1 MSNHTQ
7 NLRDFKMAIYDYD
20 LPTNSIAKWPAKNR
34 HDAKLLIY
42 NDGNIQTDIYLNIAN
57 HLPTNA
63 LLVFNN
69 TRVIAARIPFKKSTG
84 ANIEIFLLEPTDG
97 VDHATALAQKN
108 ISKWK
113 CLVGGIKKWKHDE
126 VLKLLLN
133 NHSEEILHAKLLERN
148 SEYCKI
154 EFSWDNSSLSFSEII
169 SEAGIIPL
177 PPYIKRETTNI
188 DKEHYQTVYAKTE
201 GSVAAPTA
209 GLHFTKEIFQSLE
222 NKKIDHDFITLHVGA
237 GTFKPVTSDSIAD
250 HTMHEEYFEVSAS
263 TIEAFSNGNKFI
275 IPVGTTSMRTLES
288 LYWIGVKIILKE
300 INTSDNIHL
309 GQWDHLEI
317 DKKKTV
323 SLEES
328 MNAIKIHMQ
337 STGQDKLFGT
347 TSICITPGY
356 QFRISKALITNF
368 HQPQS
373 TLLLLISAIMG
384 DHWKEVYSFAIKN
397 EFRFLSYGDGSLLFI
412 RQEAN

>member
-1 MSNHTQ
+1 MSTHDQ
-7 NLRDFKMAIYDYD
+7 DLRDINMANYDYD

-34 HDAKLLIY
+34 HDAKLLVY
-42 NDGNIQTDIYLNIAN
+42 NDGNIQTDIYLNIAK
-57 HLPTNA
+57 HLPDNA

-69 TRVIAARIPFKKSTG
+69 TRVIAARLLFKKYTG

-97 VDHATALAQKN
+97 VDHARALAQKK
-108 ISKWK
+108 ISIWK

-126 VLKLLLN
+126 VLQKPLN
-133 NHSEEILHAKLLERN
+133 NHSEDILHAKLLERN

-154 EFSWDNSSLSFSEII
+154 EFTWQNNSLSFSEII
-169 SEAGIIPL
+169 SEAGLIPL
-177 PPYIKRETTNI
+177 PPYLKRETTII

-209 GLHFTKEIFQSLE
+209 GLHFTGEIFNSLE

-237 GTFKPVTSDSIAD
+237 GTFKPVTSDNIAD
-250 HTMHEEYFEVSAS
+250 HAMHEEYFEVSAS
-263 TIEAFSNGNKFI
+263 TIDGFCNGNKFI
-275 IPVGTTSMRTLES
+275 VPVGTTSMRALES
-288 LYWIGVKIILKE
+288 LYWIGIKIILKE
-300 INTSDNIHL
+300 IDINDTIHL
-309 GQWDHLEI
+309 GQWEHLEI
-317 DKKKTV
+317 ANKMPV

-328 MNAIKIHMQ
+328 MHAIKLWMR
-337 STGQDKLFGT
+337 SSDQDKIFGT

-356 QFRISKALITNF
+356 QFRISKALVTNF

-373 TLLLLISAIMG
+373 TLLLLISAIIG
-384 DHWKEVYSFAIKN
+384 DHWKELYLFAIKN